1 MLKVT
6 IKHPNGQDE
15 ATYDVATEYNRIYD
29 TLQEYGMTRVSPFG
43 LRVEDMRTEDAPIRL
58 HADSEAKGS
67 YES

>member
-29 TLQEYGMTRVSPFG
+29 TLQEYGMTRRT
-43 LRVEDMRTEDAPIRL
+43 LR
-58 HADSEAKGS
+58 G
-67 YES
+67 

>member
-29 TLQEYGMTRVSPFG
+29 TLQEYFMYAISYGGTQSQY
-43 LRVEDMRTEDAPIRL
+43 
-58 HADSEAKGS
+58 AKLPS
-67 YES
+67 IL